1 MRFCC
6 WKNTAQASW
15 HSLDRTVLSW
25 DPDHYTRLFSD
36 RAGGGRWLALI
47 LFPPLF
53 TMKMS
58 HQHRPEEAVMEAV
71 RPKVGPQHEI
81 ILHNDDVN
89 TFDHVI
95 ESLVDVCDHEP
106 IQAEQCA
113 WIVHFNGK
121 CSVKR
126 GTFDQLEP
134 RCTALLE
141 RGLSADIQ

>member
-1 MRFCC
+1 MRPYD
-6 WKNTAQASW
+6 
-15 HSLDRTVLSW
+15 L
-25 DPDHYTRLFSD
+25 
-36 RAGGGRWLALI
+36 
-47 LFPPLF
+47 
-53 TMKMS
+53 
-58 HQHRPEEAVMEAV
+58 PEEALLEEV
-71 RPKVGPQHEI
+71 RSETGPVREI

-95 ESLVDVCDHEP
+95 LSLMEICDHDP

-113 WIVHFNGK
+113 MIVHYNGK

-134 RCTALLE
+134 KCTALLD

>member
-1 MRFCC
+1 
-6 WKNTAQASW
+6 
-15 HSLDRTVLSW
+15 
-25 DPDHYTRLFSD
+25 
-36 RAGGGRWLALI
+36 
-47 LFPPLF
+47 
-53 TMKMS
+53 MKMS
-58 HQHRPEEAVMEAV
+58 HHNRPEEALMEEV
-71 RPKVGPQHEI
+71 LSEVGPLREI

-89 TFDHVI
+89 TFDHMI
-95 ESLVDVCDHEP
+95 ESLVDICDHEP

-134 RCTALLE
+134 RCTALLD

>member
-1 MRFCC
+1 MRPFD
-6 WKNTAQASW
+6 Q
-15 HSLDRTVLSW
+15 
-25 DPDHYTRLFSD
+25 
-36 RAGGGRWLALI
+36 
-47 LFPPLF
+47 
-53 TMKMS
+53 
-58 HQHRPEEAVMEAV
+58 PEEALLEEV
-71 RPKVGPQHEI
+71 RSETGPVKEI

-95 ESLVDVCDHEP
+95 LSLMEICEHDP

-113 WIVHFNGK
+113 MIVHYNGK

-134 RCTALLE
+134 KCTALLD